1 MGTLNLGSATF
12 QGNSSG
18 NLVDAPPGSILQY
31 QYVANKTQR
40 QVTQTGGTKADI
52 GWEPV
57 VITPRSSTS
66 IIIVEWSSC
75 ITSTTG
81 TVDCYITIQ
90 FDAGGGYAQVPG
102 LDGNQGMFRHRT
114 DQYHSG
120 YCNFRYPHDHNTSN
134 QISYKIYASSST
146 TNTFVANWDATFG
159 MFSAMEVAT

>member
-31 QYVANKTQR
+31 QYVANKPQR
-40 QVTQTGGTKADI
+40 QVTQTGGTKAVI

-134 QISYKIYASSST
+134 QISYKIYASSSST
-146 TNTFVANWDATFG
+146 KKFVANWDATFG

>member
-102 LDGNQGMFRHRT
+102 LDCNQGMFRHRT

-134 QISYKIYASSST
+134 QISYKIYASSSS